1 MHMLRKTTC
10 LSAKLWFYSEILWQY
25 FYQSFTESTVRQL
38 VPILFTEE
46 TVEAIKVIVKNRSK
60 CGISAENIYLF
71 ACGVSGFRLRGWDTL
86 QQLTKKIDLEKPKL
100 LTPTRTRKHV
110 ATMMQLLD
118 MTDGELTWLTSHM
131 GHTNDVHR
139 NWYRKE
145 DTTIELTKVAR
156 ALMSVDCGSRKDLQN
171 KKIDELQISGTFF
184 SW

>member
-1 MHMLRKTTC
+1 M
-10 LSAKLWFYSEILWQY
+10 
-25 FYQSFTESTVRQL
+25 
-38 VPILFTEE
+38 
-46 TVEAIKVIVKNRSK
+46 EAIKVIVKNRSK

-71 ACGVSGFRLRGWDTL
+71 ACGTSGFRLRGWDTL
-86 QQLTKKIDLEKPKL
+86 QQLTRKIDLEKPKL
-100 LTPTRTRKHV
+100 LKPTKTRKHV

-156 ALMSVDCGSRKDLQN
+156 ALMSVDCGSRRDLQN

-184 SW
+184 FLINVQHRVM